1 MHSTSIRIQTTTRD
15 RLHRLKKHPRESFDA
30 VITRL
35 LDTTI
40 DEDPLSEE
48 TLATIERSLEEY
60 REGIYYTHEELL
72 RELGVTEDP
81 DTSEIVDIADI
92 SDTSQTVR
100 KSSKTNTSR
109 TSAKTKTDA

>member
-1 MHSTSIRIQTTTRD
+1 M
-15 RLHRLKKHPRESFDA
+15 
-30 VITRL
+30 ITRL

-40 DEDPLSEE
+40 DEEPLSEE

-92 SDTSQTVR
+92 ADISDTSQTVR
-100 KSSKTNTSR
+100 KPSKTNTSR